1 MDWMNIAGRAK
12 NLVGKYKYV
21 LLILLLGILLMSLPE
36 GNKESMQPE
45 ISVPAPVYASKAEE
59 LEAILSQISG
69 VGKVR
74 VMLTE
79 AAGSETIYQ
88 TDEDRSETSDAQNI
102 RVETVIVSG
111 SERTETGLVR
121 TVVPPVY
128 LGAIIVCQGGDSPAV
143 RLSVAEAVSNVTGIG
158 TDRITVLKMK

>member
-36 GNKESMQPE
+36 GSKESMQPE
-45 ISVPAPVYASKAEE
+45 ISVPAPVYASKTEE

-102 RVETVIVSG
+102 RVETVIVTG

>member
-36 GNKESMQPE
+36 GSKESMQPE

-88 TDEDRSETSDAQNI
+88 TDEEAANAPYDELARGYNYKDGTIVAGRKFAGDYNWADRNGDNRIAKNQDLFCLGVFED
-102 RVETVIVSG
+102 
-111 SERTETGLVR
+111 GLVVLL
-121 TVVPPVY
+121 VVV
-128 LGAIIVCQGGDSPAV
+128 I
-143 RLSVAEAVSNVTGIG
+143 
-158 TDRITVLKMK
+158 

>member
-36 GNKESMQPE
+36 GSKESIKAE

-102 RVETVIVSG
+102 RVETVIVSC

>member
-1 MDWMNIAGRAK
+1 MDWMNIAGRAT

-36 GNKESMQPE
+36 GSKESIKPE

-88 TDEDRSETSDAQNI
+88 TDEDRSETSDSKNI

>member
-36 GNKESMQPE
+36 GSKESMQPE
-45 ISVPAPVYASKAEE
+45 ISVPVPVYASKAEE